1 MAQLALRDLVANR
14 TMSAAMAATLALGAK
29 ERRSL
34 LMVAIPRLAG
44 KTTTLL
50 AALEHAPPGTELHE
64 LSADA
69 GPTLGIPEQPD
80 DGYLLI
86 QEIAETAFPHY
97 LWGEPVRQVFR
108 ALRNGGFSL
117 ATAMHAGSINEALR
131 IIVGPNE
138 VPADDVALIDVG
150 VYIQTLGPDW
160 RHPERRVV
168 SELRE
173 ILDAEDGAIQTR
185 LLQRWNEHADQF
197 EAIAVP
203 ERVCLDREKLERLT
217 VEFARFEP

>member
-1 MAQLALRDLVANR
+1 
-14 TMSAAMAATLALGAK
+14 
-29 ERRSL
+29 
-34 LMVAIPRLAG
+34 
-44 KTTTLL
+44 
-50 AALEHAPPGTELHE
+50 
-64 LSADA
+64 
-69 GPTLGIPEQPD
+69 
-80 DGYLLI
+80 
-86 QEIAETAFPHY
+86 
-97 LWGEPVRQVFR
+97 
-108 ALRNGGFSL
+108 
-117 ATAMHAGSINEALR
+117 MHAGSINEALR